1 MPVIF
6 KEEHKLQAMTLLE
19 TIGNTPLLR
28 LGRVIPK
35 SISSKVEIYA
45 KAEWFNPGGS
55 VKDRPASRMILD
67 ARASGIFKNGQTLI
81 DSTSGNTGI
90 AYAMIGAAMGF
101 AVELV
106 MPKNVSFERRKII
119 EAYGAKVIYSDP
131 LKGSDGARER
141 VTEIVAKNPGQ
152 YFFPDQYSNPSNW
165 RAHYETTGPEI
176 WRDSQGRVTHFVAG
190 MGTSGTV
197 MGTGRFLKEQNS
209 SVRIIA
215 VQPEPF
221 HGVEGLKNM
230 DCSVPVKIYDA
241 SFHDEKITLP
251 TEPAY
256 ACTHDLARKEGLL
269 VGPSSGAA
277 LYGAFQIAKR
287 LTEGVIV
294 VVFPD
299 GGDKYL
305 STQLWE
311 S

>member
-1 MPVIF
+1 
-6 KEEHKLQAMTLLE
+6 MTLLE

-28 LGRVIPK
+28 LQRVIPK
-35 SISSKVEIYA
+35 SISPKVEIYA

-67 ARASGIFKNGQTLI
+67 ARASGTFKTGQTLI

-141 VTEIVAKNPGQ
+141 VTEIVAQNPGQ

-165 RAHYETTGPEI
+165 QAHYETTGPEI

-209 SVRIIA
+209 NIRIIA

-230 DCSVPVKIYDA
+230 DCSVPVKIYDELV
-241 SFHDEKITLP
+241 HDEKITIP
-251 TEPAY
+251 TEPGY
-256 ACTHDLARKEGLL
+256 NCTRDLARKEGFL
-269 VGPSSGAA
+269 VGASSGAA
-277 LYGAFQIAKR
+277 LYGAFEVAKR